1 MREGT
6 LSTSASKGDKKIGR
20 QGMPPNRGMNASNR
34 EVHTQH
40 HRCKGSVESTFYK
53 LPKKWGCSLSTP
65 AFDAS
70 PPFHRKGS
78 NQRMTRG
85 MATQRRHNDRTTTW
99 VTGHTKKEGSQVP
112 PAFAHSPFRRRLSG
126 CSPRHGP
133 GAIRRRAHLKGGWG
147 TRLKVV
153 ETWFVVLIGL

>member
-1 MREGT
+1 
-6 LSTSASKGDKKIGR
+6 
-20 QGMPPNRGMNASNR
+20 MPPNRGMNASDR
-34 EVHTQH
+34 EVHARH
-40 HRCKGSVESTFYK
+40 HRCKGSVASTFYK

-85 MATQRRHNDRTTTW
+85 MATQRRHNDQTTTW
-99 VTGHTKKEGSQVP
+99 VTGHTKKEGSLVP
-112 PAFAHSPFRRRLSG
+112 PKKTHSPLQRGLMELSQPW
-126 CSPRHGP
+126 SAA
-133 GAIRRRAHLKGGWG
+133 AIRRSAHLKGGWG